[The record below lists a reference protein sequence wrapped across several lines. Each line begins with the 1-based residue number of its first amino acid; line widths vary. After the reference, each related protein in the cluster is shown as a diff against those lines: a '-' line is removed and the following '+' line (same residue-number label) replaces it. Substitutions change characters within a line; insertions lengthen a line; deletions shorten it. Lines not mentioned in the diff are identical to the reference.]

1 MEQVRNIGFIAHID
15 AGKTTVTEH
24 VLFMA
29 GRTYKLGSVDAGT
42 TVTDWMAQERERGI
56 TITAAATAC
65 SWHGYNINIIDTPG
79 HVDFTAEVER
89 SLRVLDGGVVI
100 FDAVAGVQPQ
110 TETVWRQAD
119 KYHVPRIAF
128 VNKMDRTGANFQR
141 TLDMIGLRLRA
152 KAVPV
157 QLPIGDGDEYRGVV
171 DLVAGR
177 AFAFEAGEREM
188 PPEIPIPPEMADIVA
203 QFRDHL
209 RESVAEVDDRL
220 LEKYLEGTPITN
232 EEVRGALRQGT
243 ISNKLVPV
251 LCGAA
256 YRNMGIAHL
265 LDAVLDYLPSPLD
278 VPPVEG
284 LDPRGGEPVTLHP
297 RLDEPFSALAFKV
310 ATDPYIGRLV
320 FIRAYSGTIKAG
332 SIVYN
337 SSKKKRERIS
347 RVVRMHAEHREEVPE
362 ICAGEIAGIVG
373 LKETFTG
380 ETLCVESTPLI
391 LEPPTFPEPV
401 IAVSVEPRTRIDQER
416 MDDAMRKLSEEDPTF
431 IVRFDPETG
440 QTVISGMGE
449 LHLDILMDRMRREFG
464 VAANIGRPR
473 VAYREAITK
482 PARVEGRFV
491 KQTGGHG
498 QFGHVWLQIEPAEQ
512 GSGFVFENKIVGGV
526 VPREYISGVQA
537 GVKEALYTGVIGGYP
552 VVDIKV
558 AAVDG
563 SYHPVDSSEMA
574 FKIAGTMAMKE
585 GLKRAGSVLLEPVM
599 LVEVVTPGEFLG
611 EVLGDLNGRRARIQ
625 HLEGQDEIQ
634 TIRALVPLAELFGY
648 ATTLRSLTQGRAA
661 STMEFRHYD
670 QVGVGVAQKVLVHA

>member
-24 VLFMA
+24 VLFMT

-65 SWHGYNINIIDTPG
+65 SWQGYNVNIIDTPG

-177 AFAFEAGEREM
+177 AFAFEPGERDM
-188 PPEIPIPPEMADIVA
+188 PPEIPIPAEMADVVA

-209 RESVAEVDDRL
+209 LESVAEVDDRL
-220 LEKYLEGTPITN
+220 LEKYLDGTPITN

-243 ISNKLVPV
+243 ISNALVPV

-265 LDAVLDYLPSPLD
+265 LDAVVDYLPSPLD
-278 VPPVEG
+278 VPAVEG
-284 LDPRGGEPVTLHP
+284 LDPRGGDPVTLHP

-401 IAVSVEPRTRIDQER
+401 IAVSVEPRTRVDQER

-464 VAANIGRPR
+464 VAANVGRPR
-473 VAYREAITK
+473 VAYREAITRS
-482 PARVEGRFV
+482 ARVEGRFV

-498 QFGHVWLQIEPAEQ
+498 QFGHVWLEIDPAEQ

-526 VPREYISGVQA
+526 IPREYISGVQA

-552 VVDIKV
+552 VVDVKV
-558 AAVDG
+558 AVVDG

-574 FKIAGTMAMKE
+574 FKVAGAMAMKE

-599 LVEVVTPGEFLG
+599 LVEVVTPGEYLG

-625 HLEGQDEIQ
+625 HLEGQEEIQ
-634 TIRALVPLAELFGY
+634 TIRSLVPLAELFGY
-648 ATTLRSLTQGRAA
+648 ATILRSLTQGRAA

-670 QVGVGVAQKVLVHA
+670 QVGAGVSQKVLVHA

>member
-278 VPPVEG
+278 VPPVQG

-440 QTVISGMGE
+440 QTVVSGMGE

>member
-65 SWHGYNINIIDTPG
+65 SWQGYNVNIIDTPG

-177 AFAFEAGEREM
+177 AFAFEPGERDM
-188 PPEIPIPPEMADIVA
+188 PPEIPIPAEMADVVA

-209 RESVAEVDDRL
+209 LESVAEVDDRL
-220 LEKYLEGTPITN
+220 LEKYLDGTPITN

-243 ISNKLVPV
+243 ISNALVPV

-265 LDAVLDYLPSPLD
+265 LDAVVDYLPSPLD
-278 VPPVEG
+278 VPAVEG
-284 LDPRGGEPVTLHP
+284 LDPRGGDPVTLHP

-401 IAVSVEPRTRIDQER
+401 IAVSVEPRTRVDQER

-464 VAANIGRPR
+464 VAANVGRPR
-473 VAYREAITK
+473 VAYREAITR
-482 PARVEGRFV
+482 PVRVEGRFV

-498 QFGHVWLQIEPAEQ
+498 QFGHVWLEIDPAEQ

-526 VPREYISGVQA
+526 IPREYISGVQA

-552 VVDIKV
+552 VVDVKV
-558 AAVDG
+558 AVVDG

-574 FKIAGTMAMKE
+574 FKVAGAMAMKE

-599 LVEVVTPGEFLG
+599 LVEVVTPGEYLG

-625 HLEGQDEIQ
+625 HLEGQEEIQ
-634 TIRALVPLAELFGY
+634 TIRSLVPLAELFGY

-670 QVGVGVAQKVLVHA
+670 QVGAGVSQKVLVHA

>member
-1 MEQVRNIGFIAHID
+1 M
-15 AGKTTVTEH
+15 
-24 VLFMA
+24 
-29 GRTYKLGSVDAGT
+29 
-42 TVTDWMAQERERGI
+42 
-56 TITAAATAC
+56 
-65 SWHGYNINIIDTPG
+65 
-79 HVDFTAEVER
+79 
-89 SLRVLDGGVVI
+89 
-100 FDAVAGVQPQ
+100 
-110 TETVWRQAD
+110 
-119 KYHVPRIAF
+119 
-128 VNKMDRTGANFQR
+128 
-141 TLDMIGLRLRA
+141 
-152 KAVPV
+152 
-157 QLPIGDGDEYRGVV
+157 
-171 DLVAGR
+171 
-177 AFAFEAGEREM
+177 
-188 PPEIPIPPEMADIVA
+188 
-203 QFRDHL
+203 
-209 RESVAEVDDRL
+209 
-220 LEKYLEGTPITN
+220 
-232 EEVRGALRQGT
+232 RGALRQGT

-440 QTVISGMGE
+440 QTVVSGMGE

-464 VAANIGRPR
+464 VTANIGRPR

>member
-278 VPPVEG
+278 VPPVQG

-337 SSKKKRERIS
+337 SSKQKRERIS

-440 QTVISGMGE
+440 QTVVSGMGE

>member
-65 SWHGYNINIIDTPG
+65 SWQGYNINIIDTPG

-157 QLPIGDGDEYRGVV
+157 QLPIGDGDEFRGVV
-171 DLVAGR
+171 DLVARR
-177 AFAFEAGEREM
+177 AFAFEAGERDT

-209 RESVAEVDDRL
+209 LESVAEVDDRL
-220 LEKYLEGTPITN
+220 LEKYLEGTLITN

-243 ISNKLVPV
+243 ISNALVPV

-401 IAVSVEPRTRIDQER
+401 IAVSVEPRTRIDQDR

-464 VAANIGRPR
+464 VAANVGRPR

-482 PARVEGRFV
+482 SARVEGRFV

-498 QFGHVWLQIEPAEQ
+498 QFGHVWLEIEPAEQ

-526 VPREYISGVQA
+526 IPREYISGVQA

-552 VVDIKV
+552 VVDVKV
-558 AAVDG
+558 AVVDG
-563 SYHPVDSSEMA
+563 SYHPVDSSEIA
-574 FKIAGTMAMKE
+574 FKVAGAMAMKE

-625 HLEGQDEIQ
+625 HLEGQEEIQ

-648 ATTLRSLTQGRAA
+648 ATTLRSLSQGRAA

>member
-65 SWHGYNINIIDTPG
+65 SWQGYNVNIIDTPG

-177 AFAFEAGEREM
+177 AFAFEPGERDM
-188 PPEIPIPPEMADIVA
+188 PPEIPIPAEMADVVA

-209 RESVAEVDDRL
+209 LESVAEVDDRL
-220 LEKYLEGTPITN
+220 LEKYLDGTPITN

-243 ISNKLVPV
+243 ISNALVPV

-265 LDAVLDYLPSPLD
+265 LDAVVDYLPSPLD
-278 VPPVEG
+278 VPAVEG
-284 LDPRGGEPVTLHP
+284 LDPRGGDPVTLHP

-320 FIRAYSGTIKAG
+320 FIRAYSGTMKAG

-401 IAVSVEPRTRIDQER
+401 IAVSVEPRTRVDQER

-464 VAANIGRPR
+464 VAANVGRPR
-473 VAYREAITK
+473 VAYREAITRS
-482 PARVEGRFV
+482 ARVEGRFV

-498 QFGHVWLQIEPAEQ
+498 QFGHVWLEIDPAEQ

-526 VPREYISGVQA
+526 IPREYISGVQA

-552 VVDIKV
+552 VVDVKV
-558 AAVDG
+558 AVVDG

-574 FKIAGTMAMKE
+574 FKVAGAMAMKE

-599 LVEVVTPGEFLG
+599 LVEVVTPGEYLG

-625 HLEGQDEIQ
+625 HLEGQEEIQ
-634 TIRALVPLAELFGY
+634 TIRSLVPLAELFGY

-670 QVGVGVAQKVLVHA
+670 QVGAGVSQKVLVHA

>member
-1 MEQVRNIGFIAHID
+1 
-15 AGKTTVTEH
+15 
-24 VLFMA
+24 MA

-65 SWHGYNINIIDTPG
+65 SWQGYNVNIIDTPG

-177 AFAFEAGEREM
+177 AFAFEPGERDM
-188 PPEIPIPPEMADIVA
+188 PPEIPIPAEMADVVA

-209 RESVAEVDDRL
+209 LESVAEVDDRL
-220 LEKYLEGTPITN
+220 LEKYLDGTPITN

-243 ISNKLVPV
+243 ISNALVPV

-265 LDAVLDYLPSPLD
+265 LDAVVDYLPSPLD
-278 VPPVEG
+278 VPAVEG
-284 LDPRGGEPVTLHP
+284 LDPRGGDPVTLHP

-401 IAVSVEPRTRIDQER
+401 IAVSVEPRTRVDQER

-464 VAANIGRPR
+464 VAANVGRPR
-473 VAYREAITK
+473 VAYREAITRS
-482 PARVEGRFV
+482 ARVEGRFV

-498 QFGHVWLQIEPAEQ
+498 QFGHVWLEIDPAEQ

-526 VPREYISGVQA
+526 IPREYISGVQA

-552 VVDIKV
+552 VVDVKV
-558 AAVDG
+558 AVVDG

-574 FKIAGTMAMKE
+574 FKVAGAMAMKE

-599 LVEVVTPGEFLG
+599 LVEVVTPGEYLG

-625 HLEGQDEIQ
+625 HLEGQEEIQ
-634 TIRALVPLAELFGY
+634 TIRSLVPLAELFGY

-670 QVGVGVAQKVLVHA
+670 QVGAGVSQKVLVHA

>member
-1 MEQVRNIGFIAHID
+1 
-15 AGKTTVTEH
+15 
-24 VLFMA
+24 
-29 GRTYKLGSVDAGT
+29 
-42 TVTDWMAQERERGI
+42 
-56 TITAAATAC
+56 
-65 SWHGYNINIIDTPG
+65 
-79 HVDFTAEVER
+79 
-89 SLRVLDGGVVI
+89 
-100 FDAVAGVQPQ
+100 
-110 TETVWRQAD
+110 
-119 KYHVPRIAF
+119 
-128 VNKMDRTGANFQR
+128 
-141 TLDMIGLRLRA
+141 
-152 KAVPV
+152 
-157 QLPIGDGDEYRGVV
+157 
-171 DLVAGR
+171 
-177 AFAFEAGEREM
+177 
-188 PPEIPIPPEMADIVA
+188 MADVVA

-209 RESVAEVDDRL
+209 LESVAEVDDRL
-220 LEKYLEGTPITN
+220 LEKYLDGTPITN

-243 ISNKLVPV
+243 ISNALVPV

-265 LDAVLDYLPSPLD
+265 LDAVVDYLPSPLD
-278 VPPVEG
+278 VPAVEG
-284 LDPRGGEPVTLHP
+284 LDPRGGDPVTLHP

-401 IAVSVEPRTRIDQER
+401 IAVSVEPRTRVDQER

-464 VAANIGRPR
+464 VAANVGRPR
-473 VAYREAITK
+473 VAYREAITRS
-482 PARVEGRFV
+482 ARVEGRFV

-498 QFGHVWLQIEPAEQ
+498 QFGHVWLEIDPAEQ

-526 VPREYISGVQA
+526 IPREYISGVQA

-552 VVDIKV
+552 VVDVKV
-558 AAVDG
+558 AVVDG

-574 FKIAGTMAMKE
+574 FKVAGAMAMKE

-599 LVEVVTPGEFLG
+599 LVEVVTPGEYLG

-625 HLEGQDEIQ
+625 HLEGQEEIQ
-634 TIRALVPLAELFGY
+634 TIRSLVPLAELFGY

-670 QVGVGVAQKVLVHA
+670 QVGAGVSQKVLVHA

>member
-440 QTVISGMGE
+440 QTVVSGMGE

-552 VVDIKV
+552 VVDVKV

-611 EVLGDLNGRRARIQ
+611 EVLGDLSGRRARIQ

-670 QVGVGVAQKVLVHA
+670 QVAVGVAQKVLVHA

>member
-440 QTVISGMGE
+440 QTVVSGMGE

>member
-65 SWHGYNINIIDTPG
+65 SWQGYNINIIDTPG